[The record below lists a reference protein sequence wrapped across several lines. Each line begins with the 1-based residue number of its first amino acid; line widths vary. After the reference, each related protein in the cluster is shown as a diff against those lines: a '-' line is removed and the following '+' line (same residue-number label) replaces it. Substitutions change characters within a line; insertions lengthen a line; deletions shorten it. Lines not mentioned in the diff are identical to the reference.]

1 MNTTDINIGMAGFRG
16 SVPIVEIA
24 SKTDREVYSVAD
36 LVKKLG
42 VTRSTIVRWEKNGK
56 LPKRIF
62 KGFGGKVLFN
72 RDVIDSMIE
81 SGEL

>member
-1 MNTTDINIGMAGFRG
+1 MNTTDINIGMAGFSG
-16 SVPIVEIA
+16 SVPVVEIA
-24 SKTDREVYSVAD
+24 RESKCEVYSVAD
-36 LVKKLG
+36 LVEKLG
-42 VTRSTIVRWEKNGK
+42 VTRSTIVRWEQNGK